1 MSYQIKHGIYCLI
14 SRIERICMKIR
25 NDFVSNS
32 SSSSFMLVG
41 QEFDGNEIAKAWMKL
56 HPKDE
61 HKFDN
66 DFECYDDDADVYKE
80 SMKLANELGLKVEY
94 GISDYYGQYVFG
106 LDFDDMEENETKK
119 QFMDRVK
126 SLLEK
131 AFENVNVHVCI
142 DGGYDG

>member
-1 MSYQIKHGIYCLI
+1 
-14 SRIERICMKIR
+14 MKIR
-25 NDFVSNS
+25 SDFVSNS
-32 SSSSFMLVG
+32 SSCSFMLVG
-41 QEFDGNEIAKAWMKL
+41 QAFDGNEIVKAWMKL
-56 HPKDE
+56 HPEDK

-66 DFECYDDDADVYKE
+66 DFECYDDADVYEE
-80 SMKLANELGLKVEY
+80 SMKLADELGLKVEQ
-94 GISDYYGQYVFG
+94 GISDYYEQYVFG

-131 AFENVNVHVCI
+131 AFENVKVQVCI